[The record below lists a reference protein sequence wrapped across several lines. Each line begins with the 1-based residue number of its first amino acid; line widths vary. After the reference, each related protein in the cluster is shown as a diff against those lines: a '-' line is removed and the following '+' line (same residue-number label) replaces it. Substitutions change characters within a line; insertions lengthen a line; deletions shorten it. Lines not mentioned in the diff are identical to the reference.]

1 MAIEYHFPID
11 KVKELNP
18 IEIRIEGDSSFKYR
32 LTFVGL
38 DGILVSRKYR
48 LSEPNRVIN
57 TEMMEEKDRVMGVL
71 RKMGY
76 LFLDR
81 TIK

>member
-1 MAIEYHFPID
+1 MAIEDHFPIC
-11 KVKELNP
+11 KAKELSP
-18 IEIRIEGDSSFKYR
+18 IEIRVDRASSSEYR
-32 LTFVGL
+32 LTFVGI
-38 DGILVSRKYR
+38 DGVLVSRKYGS
-48 LSEPNRVIN
+48 SEPNRVIN

-81 TIK
+81 TIQ